1 MMYKQPKVIKKIII
15 YNFFQQKYVSLTSF
29 GLNWFIIHH
38 TFGTL
43 TFDISSY
50 FSLQI
55 SYLFSWQNNKQ
66 KAHNKENVFFIRKT

>member
-1 MMYKQPKVIKKIII
+1 MENDVQTTESNKKNNI

-43 TFDISSY
+43 TFHISSY
-50 FSLQI
+50 FSTR
-55 SYLFSWQNNKQ
+55 QNNK
-66 KAHNKENVFFIRKT
+66 KNIIKKMYSL

>member
-1 MMYKQPKVIKKIII
+1 MYKQPKVIKKLII

-43 TFDISSY
+43 TFDIFSHFLFRTY
-50 FSLQI
+50 FHDKITNKKLKIKKMYSL
-55 SYLFSWQNNKQ
+55 
-66 KAHNKENVFFIRKT
+66 